1 MTYFDL
7 KEILRQINTQK
18 LKVQEAREQA
28 YKTTA
33 NVGENA
39 GTTSDS
45 TQDKIGIKVCKIDE
59 EENKLKALELE
70 LEYAICKIPDPHIR
84 KVVTCKLKHRWSWK
98 KIAVIIGGN
107 NTGDGIRKMCTRYF
121 W

>member
-7 KEILRQINTQK
+7 KTLRRQIDIQK
-18 LKVQEAREQA
+18 LKVQEVREEA
-28 YKTTA
+28 YKTTQT
-33 NVGENA
+33 VDDTGS
-39 GTTSDS
+39 TDS

-107 NTGDGIRKMCTRYF
+107 NTEDGIRKACTRYS